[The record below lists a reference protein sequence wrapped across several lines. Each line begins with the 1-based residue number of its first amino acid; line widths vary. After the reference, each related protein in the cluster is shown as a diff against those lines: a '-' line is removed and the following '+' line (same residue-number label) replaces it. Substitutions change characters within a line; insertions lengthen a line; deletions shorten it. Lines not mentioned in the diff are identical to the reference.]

1 MHFSPLL
8 HFLAVAALA
17 RAHVPMGR
25 RFQPGVPHPDP
36 VHLRPLTWGQVNII
50 HTTDT
55 HGWLSGHIKEE
66 SYSADFGDFA
76 SFLYHMRQQA
86 SIRRQDLLVVDSGDL
101 HHGTGLTDATEL
113 DGELLNPIYEKINYD
128 ALTIGNHELVQ
139 NNVIEDT
146 FKNFAPKWGKR
157 YLTSN
162 TFIKDGITNER
173 IPVGNLYNK
182 FRLKYGSKCYGT
194 RVDRLS
200 IRALFDALLLTI
212 MTSVPVLSSSAL
224 PARVMSYGFMFN
236 FNKTASKAT
245 IEPASVTVTLPWF
258 QKTLKEDV
266 DMYLIVGHVPIRWPE
281 AMAVV
286 QAIRAKHPSKPII
299 FMGGHA
305 HVRDFIQYDAR
316 AVGMASGRFLET
328 IGWLSVDGI
337 HDRACRAAGT
347 SCAGRNLTVT
357 RRYLDNN
364 VHTFK
369 THSLAHPAQKFDTWK
384 GRQITREITA
394 LRHSLNLTNTIGCS
408 PRHYY
413 LSQYPATDPRSVLH
427 LATTEVLPS
436 AVLLRSRPHPGIV
449 FIHSLSHRFD
459 IFKGPF
465 TLDDTFVVS
474 PYDYRFVVATV
485 PFKIAKHV
493 LPKLNGVIAQAA
505 KAQNPPPRT
514 DVIYTPGYV
523 TKDDYGYGGDD
534 WPHTPIPHVKAPRY
548 VSTALPKDLDDHDL
562 VDVIWLDF
570 FSDVMEPLLKSLDP
584 ATEYKS
590 ALYPADVDIN
600 TMYRVFA
607 ESQWSCGSCEAT
619 EA

>member
-1 MHFSPLL
+1 M
-8 HFLAVAALA
+8 ALQYA
-17 RAHVPMGR
+17 MCR
-25 RFQPGVPHPDP
+25 
-36 VHLRPLTWGQVNII
+36 
-50 HTTDT
+50 HT
-55 HGWLSGHIKEE
+55 KEE

-76 SFLYHMRQQA
+76 SFLFHMRQQA
-86 SIRRQDLLVVDSGDL
+86 NLRQQDLLVVDSGDL

-113 DGELLNPIYEKINYD
+113 DGQLANPIFEKINYD
-128 ALTIGNHELVQ
+128 ALSIGNHELMQ
-139 NNVIEDT
+139 NSVIEDT
-146 FKNFAPKWGKR
+146 FKNFAPRWGKR

-162 TFIKDGITNER
+162 TFVKDGITNER

-182 FRLKYGSKCYGT
+182 FRLKYGT
-194 RVDRLS
+194 
-200 IRALFDALLLTI
+200 
-212 MTSVPVLSSSAL
+212 
-224 PARVMSYGFMFN
+224 RVMSYGFIFN
-236 FNKTASKAT
+236 FNKTASRAVV
-245 IEPASVTVTLPWF
+245 EPSSVTVTLPWF

-266 DMYLIVGHVPIRWPE
+266 DMYLIVAHVPIRWPE
-281 AMAVV
+281 AMVVV

-337 HDRACRAAGT
+337 HDRACRFET
-347 SCAGRNLTVT
+347 SCVGKNLTIS

-384 GRQITREITA
+384 GRQITKEISA
-394 LRHSLNLTNTIGCS
+394 LRHSLNLTDTIGCA

-427 LATTEVLPS
+427 LATSEVLPF
-436 AVLLRSRPHPGIV
+436 AVLERSRPHPGVV
-449 FIHSLSHRFD
+449 FIHTLSHRFD

-465 TLDDTFVVS
+465 TIDDTFVVS
-474 PYDYRFVVATV
+474 PYDYRFVFATV
-485 PFKIAKHV
+485 RFKIAKLV
-493 LPKLNGVIAQAA
+493 LSNLNGVIAEAP
-505 KAQNPPPRT
+505 KVRHPPSTRSER
-514 DVIYTPGYV
+514 VYTPGYV

-534 WPHTPIPHVKAPRY
+534 WPHTPIPQVQAPTY

-570 FSDVMEPLLKSLDP
+570 FSDEMERLLKRLDP
-584 ATEYKS
+584 SRTGR
-590 ALYPADVDIN
+590 PAAPYRHDVDIN

-607 ESQWSCGSCEAT
+607 KSKWSRGSCQDDHST
-619 EA
+619 P